1 MKLQGIHRELS
12 LACQQSGC
20 HVLAHRRPD
29 FLPHREVEMHAG
41 RYKWTV
47 TLAALLLAGCATEKA
62 KQPVTT
68 AAASMPLWE
77 VSTKSDE
84 ARARIADGERL
95 ADAGFQLAAHEQFKH
110 AVAADTAFAYAYLRY
125 AETSYSAAEFATYLA
140 RAEGHA
146 ATANPTEKLL
156 ILADRKGIDNDVQG
170 AIDVLKQVV
179 AANPTNARGYVIL
192 GNAQLLAGQVADGR
206 ASFQKAIALAPTVG
220 LPSLQLASS
229 YIFLEPKNFAEADKY
244 AVAGQ
249 KLWPNEPLSYDVLG
263 RVRRSQSRLEE
274 AAAAYSREVELNP
287 KESNG
292 YAVRGNAYTFLG
304 QYDKARADYDQAL
317 RVSRP
322 EEVPWNAG
330 TKALIGA
337 YAGDWKGAINE
348 LDQVIQATAGMQTDD
363 PNGPTIQ
370 NAAWAIEIAVTHN
383 APDLAEKEYP
393 KLEAAVKAQL
403 AAASKSQTTAQSEGF
418 ARFFN
423 ANLAYARGL
432 IAVFKGD
439 YPAAQKSIDE
449 IIKLRAA
456 DNDPTKD
463 RNVHALRGYLALLQ
477 KKDYATAVSEFKQ
490 GDPTD
495 QMLRY
500 YTAVALESGGKS
512 PESKALYQALSNF
525 NFTDGTYAAVRNMA
539 IEKAQ

>member
-1 MKLQGIHRELS
+1 
-12 LACQQSGC
+12 
-20 HVLAHRRPD
+20 
-29 FLPHREVEMHAG
+29 
-41 RYKWTV
+41 
-47 TLAALLLAGCATEKA
+47 
-62 KQPVTT
+62 
-68 AAASMPLWE
+68 MPLWE

-125 AETSYSAAEFATYLA
+125 AETSYSAAEFATYVA

-156 ILADRKGIDNDVQG
+156 ILADRKSIDNDIQG

-179 AANPTNARGYVIL
+179 AANPTNPRSYVVL
-192 GNAQLLAGQVADGR
+192 GNTQLLVGQVADGR

-220 LPSLQLASS
+220 LPSLQLANS
-229 YIFLEPKNFAEADKY
+229 YIFSEPKNFAEADKY

-249 KLWPNEPLSYDVLG
+249 KLWPEEPFSYDILG

-274 AAAAYSREVELNP
+274 AAAAYTREIELNP

-292 YAVRGNAYTFLG
+292 YGVRGNAYTFLG
-304 QYDKARADYDQAL
+304 QFDKARADWDQCL

-322 EEVPWNAG
+322 EEVPWLAG
-330 TKALIGA
+330 NKALIPA
-337 YAGDWKGAINE
+337 YAGDWKRAISE
-348 LDQVIQATAGMQTDD
+348 LDQTIQATAGMQVDD

-370 NAAWAIEIAVTHN
+370 NATWAIYIALTHN
-383 APDLAEKEYP
+383 APDLAEKEYA
-393 KLEAAVKAQL
+393 KLEAAVKAQ
-403 AAASKSQTTAQSEGF
+403 AEKAGSEGLT
-418 ARFFN
+418 RFFN
-423 ANLAYARGL
+423 ANLAYDRGL
-432 IAVFKGD
+432 IDVFKGD
-439 YPAAQKSIDE
+439 YPATQKSIDE

-463 RNVHALRGYLALLQ
+463 RNVHALRGYMALFQ
-477 KKDYATAVSEFKQ
+477 KKDYATALSEFKQ
-490 GDPTD
+490 AEPTD
-495 QMLRY
+495 QTIRY
-500 YTAVALESGGKS
+500 YTAVALDGAGKGA
-512 PESKALYQALSNF
+512 EAKALYQSLANF
-525 NFTDGTYAAVRNMA
+525 NFTDGTYAAVRNFA